1 MQSAAIHCRNSFVS
15 KARPG
20 PGNGEDRSKTWDIFL
35 TTHKTHKLIY
45 LWSSR
50 HGDTFAA
57 SAAPKHLRTPST
69 WDTPSHFAE
78 RNGSPVQFSKLSP
91 TCLPTYLPILMDPQ
105 HLSWIANHITSH
117 RPLRRS
123 TRLLESGRQSR
134 LRDASMPKFALSS
147 SEDGLWQLKHRKIA
161 RRAHREN
168 LAVAIQ
174 ETLLIRSRRSHRQ
187 AL

>member
-1 MQSAAIHCRNSFVS
+1 MQSAAIHCRNSLVS

-91 TCLPTYLPILMDPQ
+91 TCLPTYRS
-105 HLSWIANHITSH
+105 SWILNTFHG
-117 RPLRRS
+117 
-123 TRLLESGRQSR
+123 LLTILPPTGLCGALQGSWNLDDKAGYEMPVCPSSPSR
-134 LRDASMPKFALSS
+134 LRKTDFGNSNT
-147 SEDGLWQLKHRKIA
+147 E
-161 RRAHREN
+161 
-168 LAVAIQ
+168 
-174 ETLLIRSRRSHRQ
+174 RSRAEHTGKT
-187 AL
+187 